1 LTFFFER
8 INFVYIHSFF
18 IFISSIVPHDWT
30 AATDCRIAGLQDCRI
45 AGLQDCRIAGL
56 QDCRIAGLQDC
67 RIAGLQSV
75 ASFFLSFM
83 QSLFRLQKIKVELIK
98 SCILEVGFLKDFW
111 FFKESLV
118 FVFLISKQKYRNQEF
133 FFCSKISVNTAII
146 ICRTDCSQS
155 YSRLFRRTIY
165 LYILCQLVYPE

>member
-1 LTFFFER
+1 LQ
-8 INFVYIHSFF
+8 
-18 IFISSIVPHDWT
+18 
-30 AATDCRIAGLQDCRI
+30 DCRIAGLQDCRI

-67 RIAGLQSV
+67 RIAGLHSV
-75 ASFFLSFM
+75 ASFFLSFL
-83 QSLFRLQKIKVELIK
+83 QSLFRLKKIKVEMIK

-118 FVFLISKQKYRNQEF
+118 FVFLISKQKYRSEIPRIF
-133 FFCSKISVNTAII
+133 FFCLKICVNAAIT

-155 YSRLFRRTIY
+155 TFQTNYLFYTY
-165 LYILCQLVYPE
+165 YANWCTQSNLPSSW